1 MITKWYVTGDTHRDF
16 SRFKNYDDLDKQNEN
31 LGVIILGDVGL
42 NYMIETWWPDYHIK
56 NSLKKKYKFSI
67 YCVKGNHEAR
77 PSECKNMQL
86 VWDDNV
92 NGEVWV
98 EDDFPNIKY
107 FKEVGEYI
115 INGYHVLVIG
125 GAYSVDKWYRLQ
137 FDKKWYA
144 SEQLTPKRLAEPYG
158 KEFVVQN
165 PPQKPLTQE
174 EMDSVKSLTL
184 GKQYDFVFSHT
195 CPISWEPT
203 DLFLGCIDQTTVDTS
218 MEWWMNQVKD
228 TFDWNIW
235 LFGHFH
241 ADRIERPHVQ
251 QFYMDYEDLDSIW
264 NRWNG
269 KRTYADEWDL
279 NKSPTSKTPIERS
292 FPGTDLR
299 CVNKV

>member
-16 SRFKNYDDLDKQNEN
+16 SRFKNYDDLDKQDEN

-42 NYMIETWWPDYHIK
+42 NYMIEAWWPDYHIK
-56 NSLKKKYKFSI
+56 NSLKKKYKFTI

-137 FDKKWYA
+137 FDKKWFA
-144 SEQLTPKRLAEPYG
+144 SEQ
-158 KEFVVQN
+158 
-165 PPQKPLTQE
+165 LTQE

-203 DLFLGCIDQTTVDTS
+203 DLFLGCIDQSTVDKT
-218 MEWWMNQVKD
+218 MEMWLEEVKD
-228 TFDWNIW
+228 YVDWGIW
-235 LFGHFH
+235 LFGHYH
-241 ADRIERPHVQ
+241 ADRIERPHVEM
-251 QFYMDYEDLDSIW
+251 FSLETEDLSTIYE
-264 NRWNG
+264 RWE
-269 KRTYADEWDL
+269 KYADEGLAWWL
-279 NKSPTSKTPIERS
+279 PKSPNFYMGVETKEE
-292 FPGTDLR
+292 
-299 CVNKV
+299 

>member
-16 SRFKNYDDLDKQNEN
+16 SRFKNYDDLDKQDEN

-56 NSLKKKYKFSI
+56 NSLKKKYKFTI

-137 FDKKWYA
+137 FDKKWFT
-144 SEQLTPKRLAEPYG
+144 SEQ
-158 KEFVVQN
+158 
-165 PPQKPLTQE
+165 LTQE
-174 EMDSVKSLTL
+174 EMDSIKSLTL

-195 CPISWEPT
+195 VPYGYMPT
-203 DLFLGCIDQTTVDTS
+203 WAFIPGLKQSEVDNSTE
-218 MEWWMNQVKD
+218 EWLQEIENKLSYKEW
-228 TFDWNIW
+228 FA
-235 LFGHFH
+235 GHFH
-241 ADRIERPHVQ
+241 VDSTEGPITLMFDEINEL
-251 QFYMDYEDLDSIW
+251 MWYE
-264 NRWNG
+264 
-269 KRTYADEWDL
+269 
-279 NKSPTSKTPIERS
+279 
-292 FPGTDLR
+292 
-299 CVNKV
+299 